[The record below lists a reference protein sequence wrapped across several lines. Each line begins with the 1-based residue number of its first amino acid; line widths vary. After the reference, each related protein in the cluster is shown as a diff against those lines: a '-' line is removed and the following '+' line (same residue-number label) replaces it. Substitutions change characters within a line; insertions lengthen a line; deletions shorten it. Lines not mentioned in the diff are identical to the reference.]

1 MHPEDGFDKM
11 KEKRQGQEEAMK
23 QTQEGKLI
31 PPPRPEWSFEEC
43 KRHGSCTRWMNR
55 CICLFDKCPY
65 KHQIPEDTKDA
76 GVPAQFNM
84 FNILTFGKRDPK
96 VNFGKIRKRVALVN
110 EFNTNQSLDG
120 KVLLDT
126 GANEVVRTF
135 SYREWS
141 NIDLGRAGTRK
152 TQVRLAG
159 NKWHGAGMNAS
170 GEYMIVPMRQFGI
183 MQESEQKG
191 PWICPIIRCRREL
204 GIKLAWEDEGCY
216 LYGGNL
222 PAPIEAEIIND
233 LPYITRD
240 QFEDIR
246 QALSASHRAGRP
258 SATGYQENHRSWQQV
273 GPRGGRQL
281 FTVRSLCQRSPWTT
295 CRREPYPWYNS
306 NWNHVE
312 ASWLPCWNQRN
323 NRSWN
328 YSGEEFTEAAHSE

>member
-1 MHPEDGFDKM
+1 M
-11 KEKRQGQEEAMK
+11 
-23 QTQEGKLI
+23 
-31 PPPRPEWSFEEC
+31 
-43 KRHGSCTRWMNR
+43 
-55 CICLFDKCPY
+55 
-65 KHQIPEDTKDA
+65 
-76 GVPAQFNM
+76 
-84 FNILTFGKRDPK
+84 
-96 VNFGKIRKRVALVN
+96 VN

-258 SATGYQENHRSWQQV
+258 SATGYQEKSSPMATSGTKGRPTTFYGQIIMSEEPLDNLQKRTIFMVQQ
-273 GPRGGRQL
+273 
-281 FTVRSLCQRSPWTT
+281 
-295 CRREPYPWYNS
+295 
-306 NWNHVE
+306 
-312 ASWLPCWNQRN
+312 
-323 NRSWN
+323 
-328 YSGEEFTEAAHSE
+328 